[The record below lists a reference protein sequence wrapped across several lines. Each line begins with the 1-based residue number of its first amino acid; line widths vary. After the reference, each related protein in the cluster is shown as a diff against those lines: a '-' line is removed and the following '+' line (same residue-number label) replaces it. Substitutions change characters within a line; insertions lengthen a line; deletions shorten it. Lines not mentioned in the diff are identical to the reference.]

1 MAFQVSEDIV
11 PAAVFKRQQS
21 AMLRRIRESRR
32 PLVITQYVQAAAV
45 VISPSEY
52 DRLVNAAEIRDVLAK
67 AEQDEDAGRVI
78 PHAEALRRFEG
89 VLDRRGP

>member
-21 AMLRRIRESRR
+21 AMLRRIRESPR
-32 PLVITQYVQAAAV
+32 PLVITQYGRAAAV

-52 DRLVNAAEIRDVLAK
+52 DRLMNAAEIREVLSR
-67 AEQDEDAGRVI
+67 AEQDEAAGRLI
-78 PHAEALRRFEG
+78 SHAEALRRFEG
-89 VLDRRGP
+89 VLDRPGA